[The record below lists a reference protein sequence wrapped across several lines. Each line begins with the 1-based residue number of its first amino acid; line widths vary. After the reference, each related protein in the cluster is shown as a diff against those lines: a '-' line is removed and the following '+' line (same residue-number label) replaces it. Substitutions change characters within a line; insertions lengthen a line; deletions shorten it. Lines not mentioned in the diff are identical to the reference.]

1 MLLKLIFRNA
11 FRHRL
16 RTALTVLGM
25 AVAILSFGL
34 LSTVIAAWY
43 QGVEASAPDRL
54 ITRNA
59 ISLIFRMPMA
69 YLPKIRAVPHVKD
82 VSYAQWF
89 AGIYIDEKNFF
100 PQFAVEPRSY
110 FRLYPEFV
118 VPEKQMEEFLR
129 QRGSAIAGRKLA
141 EKYGWRLGDT
151 ITLRGTIY
159 PGQWEFVLR
168 GIYHGA
174 RRNVDESQF
183 FFHWDYLNER
193 NKELNPRRADEVGV
207 FLVQVDDP
215 KRAAGVAQAIDAT
228 FANSLAETLTETEK
242 AFQLGFISMTEAI
255 VQAIRLV
262 SIVVIVIILIV
273 LANTMAMSARERTGE
288 YAVLKTL
295 GFNGGYLFALIAGE
309 SVLIAAAGGALG
321 IALTFPAAALFGRA
335 LEQYFP
341 VFTVSGQTVTAA
353 GAAAIVVG
361 ALASV
366 QPALLAM
373 RVRIAEGLGRVG

>member
-11 FRHRL
+11 MRHRL
-16 RTALTVLGM
+16 RSALTVLGM

-43 QGVEASAPDRL
+43 QGVESAAPDRL

-59 ISLIFRMPMA
+59 ISLLFRMPMA
-69 YLPKIRAVPHVKD
+69 YLPKIRAVPHVKA

-100 PQFAVEPRSY
+100 PQFAIDPRSY

-118 VPEKQMEEFLR
+118 VPEKHMEEFLR
-129 QRGSAIAGRKLA
+129 ERGSAVAGRKLA
-141 EKYGWRLGDT
+141 NKYGWRLGDT
-151 ITLRGTIY
+151 ITLRGTIF

-174 RRNVDESQF
+174 RPNVDESQF

-193 NKELNPRRADEVGV
+193 NKKLNPRRVDEVGV

-215 KRAAGVAQAIDAT
+215 KRAAEVAQAIDAT

-242 AFQLGFISMTEAI
+242 AFQLGFVSMTEAI

-295 GFNGGYLFALIAGE
+295 GYNGGYLFALIAGE

-341 VFTVSGQTVTAA
+341 VFAVSGQTVAAA

-373 RVRIAEGLGRVG
+373 RVRIAEGLGGIG